1 MARTR
6 HGTSRQGGQGGSTKR
21 AKNEGQ
27 SGCAISTILSQPDT
41 LKLMCAFAGFLLY
54 VRSIWR
60 CYFPYDDGGGV
71 RNNPDVLNQ
80 SNANGLGVG
89 VMSPWTEVFRNDFW
103 GTNINSPLTHKS
115 YRPIVIMSFRVDAII
130 TKWIERNV
138 LDKAWAE
145 QMDKDADI
153 EHQGAWM
160 FHVTNVMLYALVC
173 YLMVDIL
180 LIPVAKAATQGVV
193 STRRQPTNALSRNQS
208 LGILL
213 AGLWFASHP
222 VHVESVAQIVGR
234 AEILAALFCLVGTKC
249 YNVAKTSG
257 NVLSF
262 LGANIGLM
270 ISLFL
275 ACLCKETACVLP
287 IVLVG
292 ADIAVAFLAPTN
304 INVKDHIWTKP
315 SFPKLSSITAL
326 SVTVGYL
333 AFRSWLFEGR
343 QDLSPKNILIYD
355 NFVLHLS
362 GLPKLMTALYIQAK
376 YVKLLLWP
384 GEVSSDYSLGV
395 VDPIFTWADSNMIL
409 FYGVAVG
416 LILVIGSALQTLI
429 RRGNTA
435 IVQAVGWT
443 FAPLVPASHIVT
455 IGTPMAE
462 RLLFTPSIGVAILI
476 CYSFAV
482 AAESEARL
490 SQGCHRIPIQM
501 IIRIAIVAASTS
513 RFSIMTY
520 QRVPEWEDS
529 KAVFEADLQKFPRSV
544 KLNMA
549 LARGWWGETAEESA
563 KSYAHAKAA
572 QEVVDSYGD
581 DLKDTPYVI
590 GLPMMAFQH
599 TRTTIW
605 PDANLGEALSLVKK
619 VEELDEQRK
628 ISTDDTAFVLSARG
642 QALLKLGLPKQEKQ
656 LLIEAEAAFREAE
669 RNDGTKR
676 APYITYCSHG
686 LSLILLG
693 RKEEAHEK
701 YQTCFQRKPPNDVP
715 YADVS
720 NYANLM
726 GELAGFK
733 NKDVSAASK
742 WGTEAEK
749 ALRAVL
755 SHPGLH
761 EKPGHEKLWQTMLS
775 WVESNV

>member
-1 MARTR
+1 ME
-6 HGTSRQGGQGGSTKR
+6 K
-21 AKNEGQ
+21 
-27 SGCAISTILSQPDT
+27 
-41 LKLMCAFAGFLLY
+41 
-54 VRSIWR
+54 
-60 CYFPYDDGGGV
+60 
-71 RNNPDVLNQ
+71 DV
-80 SNANGLGVG
+80 
-89 VMSPWTEVFRNDFW
+89 
-103 GTNINSPLTHKS
+103 
-115 YRPIVIMSFRVDAII
+115 
-130 TKWIERNV
+130 
-138 LDKAWAE
+138 
-145 QMDKDADI
+145 DI
-153 EHQGAWM
+153 EHRGAWM
-160 FHVTNVMLYALVC
+160 FHVTNVVLYALVC
-173 YLMVDIL
+173 YLVVDIL
-180 LIPVAKAATQGVV
+180 LIPVAKAAAEGLV
-193 STRRQPTNALSRNQS
+193 STHRRPMNALSRNQS

-222 VHVESVAQIVGR
+222 VHVECVAQIIGR

-257 NVLSF
+257 TILSS
-262 LGANIGLM
+262 LGATIGLTM
-270 ISLFL
+270 SLFL

-292 ADIAVAFLAPTN
+292 TEVALAVLAPSN
-304 INVKDHIWTKP
+304 INAKDKSIWRKP
-315 SFPKLSSITAL
+315 SFPILLSISAL

-343 QDLSPKNILIYD
+343 QDLSPHRISIYD

-362 GLPKLMTALYIQAK
+362 GMPKLMTALYIQAK
-376 YVKLLLWP
+376 YIQLLIWP
-384 GEVSSDYSLGV
+384 NEVSSDYSLGV
-395 VDPIFTWADSNMIL
+395 IDPIFTWADSNMIL
-409 FYGVAVG
+409 FYGITVG
-416 LILVIGSALQTLI
+416 LLLVIGAALQTLI

-435 IVQAVGWT
+435 LVQAIGWT

-462 RLLFTPSIGVAILI
+462 RLLFTPSIGISILI
-476 CYSFAV
+476 CYLFAV
-482 AAESEARL
+482 ADESGSRFASGRRKGSL
-490 SQGCHRIPIQM
+490 RTM
-501 IIRIAIVAASTS
+501 TLIAIMVASTA

-529 KAVFEADLQKFPRSV
+529 KALFEADIKKFPRSV

-549 LARGWWGETAEESA
+549 LARGWWGDTAEESA
-563 KSYAHAKAA
+563 KSYAHAMAA

-581 DLKDTPYVI
+581 SLKDTPYVI

-599 TRTTIW
+599 TRTTVW
-605 PDANLGEALSLVKK
+605 PDANLGEALSLAKR
-619 VEELDEQRK
+619 VEELDAQRK
-628 ISTDDTAFVLSARG
+628 ISTDDMAFVLSARG

-669 RNDGTKR
+669 RNDDTKR

-693 RKEEAHEK
+693 RKEEAFSK
-701 YQTCFQRKPPNDVP
+701 YQICFQRKPPNDAP

-742 WGTEAEK
+742 WGAEAK
-749 ALRAVL
+749 RALSAVL

-761 EKPGHEKLWQTMLS
+761 EKPEHEKLWQTMLS
-775 WVESNV
+775 WVESTTE

>member
-1 MARTR
+1 M
-6 HGTSRQGGQGGSTKR
+6 
-21 AKNEGQ
+21 
-27 SGCAISTILSQPDT
+27 
-41 LKLMCAFAGFLLY
+41 
-54 VRSIWR
+54 
-60 CYFPYDDGGGV
+60 

-89 VMSPWTEVFRNDFW
+89 VMSKWTEVFRNDFW
-103 GTNINSPLTHKS
+103 GTSISSPLTHKS
-115 YRPIVIMSFRVDAII
+115 YRPIVITSFRIDAVI
-130 TKWIERNV
+130 TKWIKQNV
-138 LDKAWAE
+138 LGEVWVEKME
-145 QMDKDADI
+145 QDTDI
-153 EHQGAWM
+153 EHKGAWM
-160 FHVTNVMLYALVC
+160 FHVTNVVLYALVC
-173 YLMVDIL
+173 YLVVDIL
-180 LIPVAKAATQGVV
+180 LIPVAKAATKGVT
-193 STRRQPTNALSRNQS
+193 STQRQPMNTLSRNQS

-222 VHVESVAQIVGR
+222 VHVECVAQIVGR

-249 YNVAKTSG
+249 YNVAKSSD
-257 NVLSF
+257 NILSS

-275 ACLCKETACVLP
+275 ACLCKETACVMP

-292 ADIAVAFLAPTN
+292 TDIAVAVLAPST
-304 INVKDHIWTKP
+304 INVKDHIWHKP
-315 SFPKLSSITAL
+315 SFPILSSISAL
-326 SVTVGYL
+326 TVTVGYL

-343 QDLSPKNILIYD
+343 QDLSPQNILIYD

-362 GLPKLMTALYIQAK
+362 GMPKLMTALYIQAK
-376 YVKLLLWP
+376 YIQLLIWP
-384 GEVSSDYSLGV
+384 DEVSSDYSLGV
-395 VDPIFTWADSNMIL
+395 VDPIYTWSDSNMIL
-409 FYGVAVG
+409 FYGVAMG
-416 LILVIGSALQTLI
+416 LILVIGAALQTLMQ
-429 RRGNTA
+429 RGNTSL
-435 IVQAVGWT
+435 VQAIGWT

-476 CYSFAV
+476 CYLFAV
-482 AAESEARL
+482 ADESGARFA
-490 SQGCHRIPIQM
+490 SGRQRMPMQ
-501 IIRIAIVAASTS
+501 IIILIAMVAASTA
-513 RFSIMTY
+513 RFSRMTY

-529 KAVFEADLQKFPRSV
+529 KAVFEADIKKFPRSV
-544 KLNMA
+544 KLNIA
-549 LARGWWGETAEESA
+549 LARGWWGESAEESA

-581 DLKDTPYVI
+581 GLTDTPYVI

-599 TRTTIW
+599 TRTTVW
-605 PDANLGEALSLVKK
+605 PDANLGEALSLAKK
-619 VEELDEQRK
+619 VEVLDAQRK
-628 ISTDDTAFVLSARG
+628 ISTDDMAFVLSARG

-656 LLIEAEAAFREAE
+656 LLMEAEAAFREAE

-693 RKEEAHEK
+693 RREEAHEK
-701 YQTCFQRKPPNDVP
+701 YQICFQRKPPNDVP

-733 NKDVSAASK
+733 DKDALAASK
-742 WGTEAEK
+742 WGTEAK
-749 ALRAVL
+749 RALSAVL

-761 EKPGHEKLWQTMLS
+761 EKPGHEKLWQTLLS